1 MKLKF
6 SSIAVIMLL
15 LAAALV
21 SGCAG
26 VYEDS
31 SSQKSADYLVVD
43 DYDGSYSRNEVM
55 GEAAYD
61 GDYGGASTASV
72 ERKTI
77 TTISMTIQV
86 DDAAEVVDEISAM
99 AAASGG
105 YVSGSNVYDSYYGSD
120 SGKEGYVTVRI
131 PESEYPSF
139 IEDVEALGEVTSK
152 SVNAQDVTEEYIDV
166 SARLENLERQEARLQ
181 EILNMAETV
190 EDVLSVEKELGRVR
204 GEIESLT
211 GRLNYLDDR
220 IEFST
225 ITIHVT
231 EPRPITRSW
240 GIRDALSESVNG
252 FISMVNALI
261 VLVGYLLPIVIVI
274 FFFGGAGLL
283 IRRKIKNR
291 KGKSD

>member
-1 MKLKF
+1 MKIKYG
-6 SSIAVIMLL
+6 SITVIMLL
-15 LAAALV
+15 LMATLV
-21 SGCAG
+21 SGCMG
-26 VYEDS
+26 VREEF
-31 SSQKSADYLVVD
+31 SSQPADYIVAE
-43 DYDGSYSRNEVM
+43 DYDDSYSRNAAM

-72 ERKTI
+72 DRKTI
-77 TTISMTIQV
+77 TTIDMTIQV
-86 DDAAEVVDEISAM
+86 DNAAAGIDEISKM

-105 YVSGSNVYDSYYGSD
+105 YVSSSSVYDSYYD
-120 SGKEGYVTVRI
+120 SSEGKEGYVTVRV

-139 IEDVEALGEVTSK
+139 LEGVEGLGEVTSK

-166 SARLENLERQEARLQ
+166 TARLDNLKRQETRLQ
-181 EILNMAETV
+181 EILNMAVTV
-190 EDVLSVEKELGRVR
+190 EEVLSVEKELGRVR

-211 GRLNYLDDR
+211 GRLNYLEDR

-225 ITIHVT
+225 INIRVR

-261 VLVGYLLPIVIVI
+261 VLVGYVLPLVIIVAV
-274 FFFGGAGLL
+274 FGGAFVAL
-283 IRRKIKNR
+283 RRR
-291 KGKSD
+291 VRR